1 MKAETSSLTSQNV
14 VDPCV
19 KSTTQQMRAADLV
32 FSRRCHRLL
41 LRGHQ
46 SHASLPS
53 LAGDCWLTVCV
64 CVCVCV
70 CVWRLSSCLT
80 IGCAGWHRVTAPLSG
95 RFPLRSRWERF
106 RSCWGNADALW
117 RISETRQRY
126 VQTVGEVCDLQE
138 AMVAHGG
145 SFWSLQK

>member
-64 CVCVCV
+64 CVCVGVAAKQLFNDWLCGMAQGDG
-70 CVWRLSSCLT
+70 S
-80 IGCAGWHRVTAPLSG
+80 II
-95 RFPLRSRWERF
+95 WEV
-106 RSCWGNADALW
+106 SPPVAL
-117 RISETRQRY
+117 
-126 VQTVGEVCDLQE
+126 GEV
-138 AMVAHGG
+138 
-145 SFWSLQK
+145 QKLLGKCRRALEDQ